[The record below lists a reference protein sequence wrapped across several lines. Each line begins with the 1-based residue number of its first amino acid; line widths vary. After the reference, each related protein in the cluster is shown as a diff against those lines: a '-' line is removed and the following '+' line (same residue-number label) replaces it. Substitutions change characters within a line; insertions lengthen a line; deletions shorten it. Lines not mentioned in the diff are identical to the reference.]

1 MAYTKNVWTDQ
12 QVERPRT
19 YTVTK
24 NQDNTITLQDA
35 FGVATDLGTPVNA
48 TNMNH
53 IEDGITQCY
62 TDLVQRKSTESATG
76 NDTTPV
82 YVDATGKV
90 QQCSRSI
97 PNTAELLQQVYPVG
111 AIYIGITSTCPLS
124 ALFGTWELITG
135 GLTLQQ
141 ANVTYP
147 VGTEI
152 PAGLPNIKGTFPTIE
167 GAKNCYNLD
176 NFGDVVYLYKRN
188 NSSKVDNTNGGHRD
202 DTAALDASRGSS
214 VFGQSN
220 TVQPPALAVN
230 IWKRTA

>member
-53 IEDGITQCY
+53 IEDGIEQCY
-62 TDLVQRKSTESATG
+62 TDLVQRKSTTSATG

-97 PNTAELLQQVYPVG
+97 PNAAELLQQIYPVG
-111 AIYIGITSTCPLS
+111 AIYIGMTSSCPLS
-124 ALFGTWELITG
+124 ALFGTWQLISG

-152 PAGLPNIKGTFPTIE
+152 PAGLPNITASATSRQGYLNSATPAFKVSNSYNDWNSAD
-167 GAKNCYNLD
+167 AK
-176 NFGDVVYLYKRN
+176 VKLYK
-188 NSSKVDNTNGGHRD
+188 K
-202 DTAALDASRGSS
+202 LEFDASTVNSIY
-214 VFGQSN
+214 GQSD

-230 IWKRTA
+230 IWRRTA

>member
-53 IEDGITQCY
+53 IEDGIAQCY
-62 TDLVQRKSTESATG
+62 TDLVQRKSTTSATG

-97 PNTAELLQQVYPVG
+97 PNTAELLQQIYPVG
-111 AIYIGITSTCPLS
+111 AIYIGMTSSCPIS

-152 PAGLPNIKGTFPTIE
+152 PAGLPNIKGSFTGFDVQPSFKGTDAFYVSKK
-167 GAKNCYNLD
+167 G
-176 NFGDVVYLYKRN
+176 NFNDSGGDYHRN
-188 NSSKVDNTNGGHRD
+188 YGKTMSF
-202 DTAALDASRGSS
+202 DASRVSTIYS
-214 VFGQSN
+214 DDID

-230 IWKRTA
+230 IWRRVA

>member
-19 YTVTK
+19 YTVTE

-53 IEDGITQCY
+53 IEEGIEQCY
-62 TDLVQRKSTESATG
+62 TDLVQRKSITTSTG
-76 NDTTPV
+76 NSTTPV

-97 PNTAELLQQVYPVG
+97 PNTAELLQQIYPVG
-111 AIYIGITSTCPLS
+111 AIYIGMTSSCPIS
-124 ALFGTWELITG
+124 ALFGTWELISG

-141 ANVTYP
+141 ANITYP

-152 PAGLPNIKGTFPTIE
+152 PAGLPNIYGQVTKRAQSDTATD
-167 GAKNCYNLD
+167 A
-176 NFGDVVYLYKRN
+176 LY
-188 NSSKVDNTNGGHRD
+188 VGTNGANRYKYESG
-202 DTAALDASRGSS
+202 TGKKIMLDASRVSS
-214 VFGQSN
+214 VYRDVD

-230 IWKRTA
+230 IWRRVA

>member
-35 FGVATDLGTPVNA
+35 FGVATDMGTPVNA

-53 IEDGITQCY
+53 IEDGIEQCY
-62 TDLVQRKSTESATG
+62 TDLVQRKSTTSATG
-76 NDTTPV
+76 NNTTPV
-82 YVDATGKV
+82 YIDSTGKV

-97 PNTAELLQQVYPVG
+97 PNAAELLQQIYPVG
-111 AIYIGITSTCPLS
+111 AIYIGMTSNCPIS

-152 PAGLPNIKGTFPTIE
+152 PAGLPNSTGYVTAAVDTTS
-167 GAKNCYNLD
+167 D
-176 NFGDVVYLYKRN
+176 N
-188 NSSKVDNTNGGHRD
+188 NSP
-202 DTAALDASRGSS
+202 LY
-214 VFGQSN
+214 QSN
-220 TVQPPALAVN
+220 KSGDLFDRSAGGGWGHAGRLNIDMSRSNSIYGNSTTVQPPALAVN
-230 IWKRTA
+230 IWQRTA

>member
-35 FGVATDLGTPVNA
+35 FGVATDMGTPVNA

-53 IEDGITQCY
+53 IEDGIEQCY
-62 TDLVQRKSTESATG
+62 TDLVQRKSTTSATG
-76 NDTTPV
+76 NNTTPV
-82 YVDATGKV
+82 YIDSTGKV

-97 PNTAELLQQVYPVG
+97 PNAAELLQQVYPVG
-111 AIYIGITSTCPLS
+111 AIYIGMTSTCPLS
-124 ALFGTWELITG
+124 ALFGTWQLITG

-152 PAGLPNIKGTFPTIE
+152 PAGLPNITGTAIFKANIVSTS
-167 GAKNCYNLD
+167 GAFYQSRSNLTKEYSTGEKY
-176 NFGDVVYLYKRN
+176 GDEL
-188 NSSKVDNTNGGHRD
+188 
-202 DTAALDASRGSS
+202 AIDASRSS
-214 VFGQSN
+214 SIYGNST

-230 IWKRTA
+230 IWRRVA

>member
-19 YTVTK
+19 YTVTE

-53 IEDGITQCY
+53 IENGIEQCY

-90 QQCSRSI
+90 RQCSRSI
-97 PNTAELLQQVYPVG
+97 PNTTELLQQIYPVG
-111 AIYIGITSTCPLS
+111 AIYIGMTSSCPIS
-124 ALFGTWELITG
+124 ALFGTWQLISG

-152 PAGLPNIKGTFPTIE
+152 PAGLPNIEGTFRFSGTD
-167 GAKNCYNLD
+167 GAAGNITGAFTKTTSTNGAGKYHHSNQ
-176 NFGDVVYLYKRN
+176 
-188 NSSKVDNTNGGHRD
+188 SKVVQNVNF
-202 DTAALDASRGSS
+202 DASDSNTIYGN
-214 VFGQSN
+214 SN

-230 IWKRTA
+230 IWQRTA

>member
-53 IEDGITQCY
+53 IEEGIEQCY
-62 TDLVQRKSTESATG
+62 TDLVQRKSTTTSTG
-76 NDTTPV
+76 NSTTPV
-82 YVDATGKV
+82 YVDSTGKV

-111 AIYIGITSTCPLS
+111 AIYIGMTSSCPIS

-152 PAGLPNIKGTFPTIE
+152 PAGLPNITGFIDEMCTYSNAAPT
-167 GAKNCYNLD
+167 GAFYQSKSGKWGKSGVDQTLRQK
-176 NFGDVVYLYKRN
+176 DV
-188 NSSKVDNTNGGHRD
+188 H
-202 DTAALDASRGSS
+202 LDASRSNSIYGSS
-214 VFGQSN
+214 D

-230 IWKRTA
+230 IWRRTA

>member
-53 IEDGITQCY
+53 IEEGIEQCY
-62 TDLVQRKSTESATG
+62 TDLVQRKSITTSTG
-76 NDTTPV
+76 NETTPV
-82 YVDATGKV
+82 YVDITGKV

-97 PNTAELLQQVYPVG
+97 PNTAELLQQIYPVG
-111 AIYIGITSTCPLS
+111 AIYIGMTSSCPIS
-124 ALFGTWELITG
+124 ALFGTWQLITG

-141 ANVTYP
+141 ANTKYP

-152 PAGLPNIKGTFPTIE
+152 PAGLPNATGYVTTPVNTTSNSESALYTSNKS
-167 GAKNCYNLD
+167 
-176 NFGDVVYLYKRN
+176 GDYFD
-188 NSSKVDNTNGGHRD
+188 SG
-202 DTAALDASRGSS
+202 SRGGWSQAGRLNIDLSRSS
-214 VFGQSN
+214 SIYGSSD

-230 IWKRTA
+230 IWRRVA

>member
-19 YTVTK
+19 YTVTE

-53 IEDGITQCY
+53 IEEGIEQCY
-62 TDLVQRKSTESATG
+62 TDLVQRKSTTSATG
-76 NDTTPV
+76 NSTIPV
-82 YVDATGKV
+82 YIDATGKV
-90 QQCSRSI
+90 QECSRSI
-97 PNTAELLQQVYPVG
+97 PNTAELLQQIYPVG
-111 AIYIGITSTCPLS
+111 AIYIGMTSSCPIS
-124 ALFGTWELITG
+124 ALFGTWELISG

-141 ANVTYP
+141 ANITYP

-167 GAKNCYNLD
+167 GASRCYNLN
-176 NFGDVVYLYKRN
+176 NFGDAIYRYKSN
-188 NSSKVDNTNGGHRD
+188 NSSDVDNSNGDAD
-202 DTAALDASRGSS
+202 DTAALDASRVSS
-214 VFGQSN
+214 VYRDVD

-230 IWKRTA
+230 IWRRVA